1 MSLTFGFTSKKRPT
15 VFYMNHKF
23 NQHSKNNKGCIHWR
37 CVEYAR
43 FKCRAKLVTFEN
55 KMLENSTPV
64 HTHPTVKSSIAQK
77 FTDDAHKQ
85 RAYAFDSF
93 RTEDIEKQDE
103 PKNSTLSSPVHS
115 DDTNTEEKKNELQAL
130 YNTLD
135 PEEICENTDET
146 SDEEFW
152 KRWNSS
158 TLDKGYN
165 KNQNESQ
172 TLRNTLDPEEICE
185 NTDETSDEEE
195 FWKRWNTS
203 NIEKGEKSQF
213 IQRFHTNR
221 AAEPK
226 ARSSKSVP
234 RKPDASKTLLRTK
247 NILRGL
253 CKNGKLNKK
262 CSRKIK
268 WLDY

>member
-1 MSLTFGFTSKKRPT
+1 
-15 VFYMNHKF
+15 
-23 NQHSKNNKGCIHWR
+23 
-37 CVEYAR
+37 
-43 FKCRAKLVTFEN
+43 
-55 KMLENSTPV
+55 MLENSTPV

-77 FTDDAHKQ
+77 CTKSAREQ
-85 RAYAFDSF
+85 QAYAFDSF

-115 DDTNTEEKKNELQAL
+115 DDTNAEENQLQTF
-130 YNTLD
+130 YNTL
-135 PEEICENTDET
+135 NTTANCKD
-146 SDEEFW
+146 
-152 KRWNSS
+152 
-158 TLDKGYN
+158 L
-165 KNQNESQ
+165 
-172 TLRNTLDPEEICE
+172 
-185 NTDETSDEEE
+185 DETSDEEE

-262 CSRKIK
+262 CNRKIK

>member
-55 KMLENSTPV
+55 RMLENSTPL
-64 HTHPTVKSSIAQK
+64 HTHPATQSSIAQK
-77 FTDDAHKQ
+77 FPDDAHKQ
-85 RAYAFDSF
+85 RTYACDSF
-93 RTEDIEKQDE
+93 QTENIKKQDE

-115 DDTNTEEKKNELQAL
+115 DDTNAGENQLQTF
-130 YNTLD
+130 YNTLNPTANCKD
-135 PEEICENTDET
+135 
-146 SDEEFW
+146 
-152 KRWNSS
+152 
-158 TLDKGYN
+158 L
-165 KNQNESQ
+165 
-172 TLRNTLDPEEICE
+172 
-185 NTDETSDEEE
+185 DETSDEEE

-221 AAEPK
+221 AAKPK

-253 CKNGKLNKK
+253 CKNGKQNKK

>member
-1 MSLTFGFTSKKRPT
+1 MDFTFGTSTKGRPVINFGNNIFTVYRKNKKQLTF
-15 VFYMNHKF
+15 
-23 NQHSKNNKGCIHWR
+23 WR
-37 CVEYAR
+37 CTRY
-43 FKCRAKLVTFEN
+43 KTHNCRAELITFAN
-55 KMLENSTPV
+55 KILENSTPF
-64 HTHPTVKSSIAQK
+64 HTHPATKSDVTQNY
-77 FTDDAHKQ
+77 TNDENKQ
-85 RAYAFDSF
+85 QVNSRKCDSF
-93 RTEDIEKQDE
+93 QVKAIEKQN
-103 PKNSTLSSPVHS
+103 KLKKHYSVLSSPS
-115 DDTNTEEKKNELQAL
+115 NSNNTNAEENENDLQALYNTNAEENKNDLQAL
-130 YNTLD
+130 YNTLSPAD
-135 PEEICENTDET
+135 NCKDLAEM

-152 KRWNSS
+152 KPR
-158 TLDKGYN
+158 
-165 KNQNESQ
+165 
-172 TLRNTLDPEEICE
+172 
-185 NTDETSDEEE
+185 
-195 FWKRWNTS
+195 NTS

-262 CSRKIK
+262 CNRKIK

>member
-15 VFYMNHKF
+15 VAYMSHTF
-23 NQHSKNNKGCIHWR
+23 NQYSKNNKGCIHWR
-37 CVEYAR
+37 CVEYTR
-43 FKCRAKLVTFEN
+43 FKCRAKLVTFQN
-55 KMLENSTPV
+55 KMLENSTPL
-64 HTHPTVKSSIAQK
+64 HTHPATQSSITQK

-85 RAYAFDSF
+85 RAYACDSF
-93 RTEDIEKQDE
+93 QTEDIEKQDE

-115 DDTNTEEKKNELQAL
+115 DDTNADKKKNQLQTF
-130 YNTLD
+130 YNTLNPTANCKD
-135 PEEICENTDET
+135 
-146 SDEEFW
+146 
-152 KRWNSS
+152 
-158 TLDKGYN
+158 L
-165 KNQNESQ
+165 
-172 TLRNTLDPEEICE
+172 
-185 NTDETSDEEE
+185 DETSDEEE

-221 AAEPK
+221 AAKPK
-226 ARSSKSVP
+226 TRSSKSVP

-253 CKNGKLNKK
+253 CKNGKQNKK

>member
-1 MSLTFGFTSKKRPT
+1 
-15 VFYMNHKF
+15 
-23 NQHSKNNKGCIHWR
+23 
-37 CVEYAR
+37 
-43 FKCRAKLVTFEN
+43 
-55 KMLENSTPV
+55 MLENSTPL
-64 HTHPTVKSSIAQK
+64 HTHPATQSSITQK

-85 RAYAFDSF
+85 RAYACDSF
-93 RTEDIEKQDE
+93 QTEDIEKQDE

-115 DDTNTEEKKNELQAL
+115 DDTNADKKENQLQTF
-130 YNTLD
+130 YNTLNPTANCKD
-135 PEEICENTDET
+135 
-146 SDEEFW
+146 
-152 KRWNSS
+152 
-158 TLDKGYN
+158 L
-165 KNQNESQ
+165 
-172 TLRNTLDPEEICE
+172 
-185 NTDETSDEEE
+185 DETSDEEE

-262 CSRKIK
+262 CNRKIK